1 MELSGITILILLIL
15 TVIAVI
21 VAIKAHY
28 SEERA
33 AIEKDYNKKFGIE
46 EYKSRELQKEVEHL
60 NQEKEKY
67 IQFLISI
74 PDIVKNFVSNLS
86 FEETVSS
93 IIRLT
98 ILLVDPKII
107 ELYVFDKMTN
117 SLTLAIAYNSKRK
130 NKRVLKVGEGV
141 VGLAAENRMLVSRT
155 SQFPSADDGIDIAA
169 PILFKDRLMGVIG
182 LGKIKA
188 IGGNE
193 KRFISMIADLAGVSL
208 QNCTYLET
216 AKEEAITD
224 PLTGL
229 YNRRHFFEKSKEAAQ
244 KAISQHSPI
253 SIFIFDIDHFK
264 RYNDIN
270 GHGEGDQLLMELSRL
285 IKENSRDTDV
295 AARFGGEEFIILMP
309 NTDKDSALLYAEEIR
324 KLIERYPFNHREKQ
338 QSGYVSISG
347 GVATFPVD
355 GNSFNAVIKHA
366 DEALYESKR
375 SGRNK
380 VTRYEPF
387 NFSMAL

>member
-1 MELSGITILILLIL
+1 MELSGITIFILLIL

-21 VAIKAHY
+21 VAIKAHF
-28 SEERA
+28 SEEKA
-33 AIEKDYNKKFGIE
+33 AIEKDYNKNLGIE
-46 EYKSRELQKEVEHL
+46 EYKRQELQREVEHL
-60 NQEKEKY
+60 RQEKEKY
-67 IQFLISI
+67 IQFLINI

-93 IIRLT
+93 IFRLT
-98 ILLVDPKII
+98 ILLVDPEII
-107 ELYVFDKMTN
+107 ELYMFDKMTD
-117 SLTLAIAYNSKRK
+117 SLALAIAYGSKRE

-155 SQFPSADDGIDIAA
+155 SQFPGSDDGIDIAA
-169 PILFKDRLMGVIG
+169 PILFKDKLMGVIG

-188 IGGNE
+188 KGGNE
-193 KRFISMIADLAGVSL
+193 KRFISMVADLAGVSL
-208 QNCTYLET
+208 QSCTYLEI

-229 YNRRHFFEKSKEAAQ
+229 YNRRYFFEKAKEAAQ

-285 IKENSRDTDV
+285 LKENS
-295 AARFGGEEFIILMP
+295 
-309 NTDKDSALLYAEEIR
+309 
-324 KLIERYPFNHREKQ
+324 
-338 QSGYVSISG
+338 
-347 GVATFPVD
+347 
-355 GNSFNAVIKHA
+355 
-366 DEALYESKR
+366 
-375 SGRNK
+375 
-380 VTRYEPF
+380 
-387 NFSMAL
+387 